1 MTLAYKAEYEQN
13 LTITLDELLA
23 KYQLAKD
30 DLPGCETWTKPG
42 SKQELVIEP
51 KKKPKRAKAIDKILQ
66 QPAQV
71 VATPSTIV
79 TPPTV
84 PLLAETVATEVQLRK
99 IENFKELAL
108 DHCLNFMAK
117 DAKFSEVKEFKDI
130 VAIVDSLEKSYQKVD
145 PDAGKPTINIMINNL
160 LERFSDDC

>member
-23 KYQLAKD
+23 KYQLTKE
-30 DLPGCETWTKPG
+30 DLPGCETWTKPNT
-42 SKQELVIEP
+42 SQPVAKVT
-51 KKKPKRAKAIDKILQ
+51 KPKRVKAIDKILQ

-84 PLLAETVATEVQLRK
+84 PLLVETVATDVQLRK

-117 DAKFSEVKEFKDI
+117 DAKLSEVKEFKDI
-130 VAIVDSLEKSYQKVD
+130 VAIVDSLEKSYQKAD

>member
-23 KYQLAKD
+23 KYQLTKE
-30 DLPGCETWTKPG
+30 DLPGCETWAKPS
-42 SKQELVIEP
+42 SKQELVIE
-51 KKKPKRAKAIDKILQ
+51 KKPRKVKAIDKALQ
-66 QPAQV
+66 RLKTSPQIV
-71 VATPSTIV
+71 TPSTIAL
-79 TPPTV
+79 PKQE
-84 PLLAETVATEVQLRK
+84 LLIETVATEVQLKK

-108 DHCLNFMAK
+108 DHCLNFMHR
-117 DAKFSEVKEFKDI
+117 DAKLSEVKEFKDI
-130 VAIVDSLEKSYQKVD
+130 VAIVDSLEKSYQKAD